1 MKRDKNTIT
10 VEDLLRV
17 KRAER
22 PPAEFWS
29 KFEAEMRAKQLSAIV
44 SKRPWWDS
52 LAHGLSSVRRLQLP
66 IGAAAALAL
75 TWAGVHY
82 ARNTAAQV
90 SVLETSVAKNSS
102 AALAMAPVAAPAK
115 AAPMVRQVAVS
126 VPSEAAVA
134 EAPVV
139 AQTSSHIVRAPE
151 STPPEAASASPFA
164 DGIAVTLA
172 DYRTPASDLPQTSV
186 FGSDR
191 DFEPTVAAVR
201 RPVADPLAKMDPAE
215 ERRARLLAPA
225 LPAGPRTFA
234 SDWMKERASS
244 NDRMYE
250 SMADDHS
257 LNDQALVGFRF

>member
-1 MKRDKNTIT
+1 MKPDKNTIT
-10 VEDLLRV
+10 VEDLLKL

-22 PPAEFWS
+22 PPAEFWA
-29 KFEAEMRAKQLSAIV
+29 KFDAEMRAKQLSAIV

-52 LAHGLSSVRRLQLP
+52 LSRGYSVMRRLQLP
-66 IGAAAALAL
+66 MGAAAAVAL
-75 TWAGVHY
+75 TWVGVHY
-82 ARNTAAQV
+82 SGTTAAPVRELAANAVTPPAAALVHASAPASAKVAPAVQQV
-90 SVLETSVAKNSS
+90 AAATSS
-102 AALAMAPVAAPAK
+102 A
-115 AAPMVRQVAVS
+115 VAV
-126 VPSEAAVA
+126 AD
-134 EAPVV
+134 APVV

-151 STPPEAASASPFA
+151 STPPVAASASPFA

-172 DYRTPASDLPQTSV
+172 DYRTPSTDLPQTSV
-186 FGSDR
+186 FSSDR
-191 DFEPTVAAVR
+191 DFEPTVAVAR
-201 RPVADPLAKMDPAE
+201 RSVSEPLAKMDPAE

-250 SMADDHS
+250 SMADGHS

>member
-10 VEDLLRV
+10 LEDLLRV

-22 PPAEFWS
+22 PPAEFWT
-29 KFEAEMRAKQLSAIV
+29 KFDAEMRAKQLSAIV

-52 LAHGLSSVRRLQLP
+52 LSHGYSVVRRMQLP
-66 IGAAAALAL
+66 MGAAAALAL
-75 TWAGVHY
+75 TWVGVHY
-82 ARNTAAQV
+82 AGGPAAPV
-90 SVLETSVAKNSS
+90 REFESNAVTPHA
-102 AALAMAPVAAPAK
+102 AALVRATAPAPAK
-115 AAPMVRQVAVS
+115 MAPQPPQVAAS
-126 VPSEAAVA
+126 SEAAVA
-134 EAPVV
+134 GGPAVMQ
-139 AQTSSHIVRAPE
+139 ASSHIVRAPE

-172 DYRTPASDLPQTSV
+172 DYRTPTADLPQTSV
-186 FGSDR
+186 FSSDR
-191 DFEPTVAAVR
+191 DFEPTVAAAH
-201 RPVADPLAKMDPAE
+201 RPVSEPLAKMDPAE

-250 SMADDHS
+250 SMADGHS
-257 LNDQALVGFRF
+257 LNDRALVGFRF